1 MEEEERSLVRCRWR
15 RRRKRRFHPKGP
27 IFKLFVGIDFRL
39 AILANF
45 VLIEPTSG
53 AIGCF
58 VCSSVNG
65 SNPDCEDPFN
75 SSILTSVRGS
85 VGLFQ
90 QPCWAFRKNRR
101 GLFPADHC
109 IKVSGHRYD
118 HPNHTLLIRTC
129 ALDSGSLTA
138 DTEIVRVS
146 HCGHF
151 KFERHHYDGCV
162 SSCDSDGCNFAK
174 TSITFPSQFLLFCL
188 LPLLIAKL
196 LRI

>member
-1 MEEEERSLVRCRWR
+1 MEEEERKSGGSRWR
-15 RRRKRRFHPKGP
+15 RRRRRGR
-27 IFKLFVGIDFRL
+27 IFRISAGGIDLRL
-39 AILANF
+39 AIFSLAHF
-45 VLIEPTSG
+45 VLVGPSGG

-65 SNPDCEDPFN
+65 SNPNCEDTFN
-75 SSILTSVRGS
+75 SSVFASVHGS

-90 QPCWAFRKNRR
+90 QPCWAFRKNRK

-118 HPNHTLLIRTC
+118 HPNHTLMIRTC

-138 DTEIVRVS
+138 DTEIVRIS

-151 KFERHHYDGCV
+151 KFKGNHYAGRV
-162 SSCDSDGCNFAK
+162 
-174 TSITFPSQFLLFCL
+174 I
-188 LPLLIAKL
+188 
-196 LRI
+196 

>member
-1 MEEEERSLVRCRWR
+1 MEGLGRLYPVLLYGYRQKPISLKPAATNGRGGEEPR
-15 RRRKRRFHPKGP
+15 P

-39 AILANF
+39 AIFSLANF

-138 DTEIVRVS
+138 DTVIVDTSNSNAIIMTDACQVVTRTGAILPKQVS
-146 HCGHF
+146 LFHHNFYCSVYSHF
-151 KFERHHYDGCV
+151 
-162 SSCDSDGCNFAK
+162 
-174 TSITFPSQFLLFCL
+174 
-188 LPLLIAKL
+188 
-196 LRI
+196 